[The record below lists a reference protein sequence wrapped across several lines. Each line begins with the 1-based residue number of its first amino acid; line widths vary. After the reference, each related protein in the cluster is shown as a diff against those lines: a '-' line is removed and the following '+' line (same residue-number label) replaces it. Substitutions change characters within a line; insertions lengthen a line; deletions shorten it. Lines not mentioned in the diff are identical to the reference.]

1 MIMWRVFGAGALALL
16 RCASMQLQQ
25 AAVAQGMKA
34 CISSRVTVPSWSASV
49 ARCSLNIVSEAVGV
63 MKLLRRVSPKNHR
76 AV

>member
-16 RCASMQLQQ
+16 RCASMQPQQ
-25 AAVAQGMKA
+25 AAVAQGMK
-34 CISSRVTVPSWSASV
+34 VTVPSWSASV

-76 AV
+76 VV